1 MQGAPRGR
9 PKKRPPGGR
18 DPGSPHPASR
28 AAAGHNPLR
37 AGAEGTPVG
46 LPTRGR
52 GVSTVRRPEN
62 PAQGAAEGGA
72 RCKERGGGELSNG
85 RRRGGAQP
93 PPPTWRAAQ
102 LRTVNPPS
110 VKGAKGTPRRSAH
123 KGAGC

>member
-9 PKKRPPGGR
+9 PQQRPPEGR

-37 AGAEGTPVG
+37 AGAEGNPVG

-52 GVSTVRRPEN
+52 GVSTVSRPEN

-72 RCKERGGGELSNG
+72 RCKVRGGGELSNG
-85 RRRGGAQP
+85 RQRGGAQAP
-93 PPPTWRAAQ
+93 PPHLAGRAAVD
-102 LRTVNPPS
+102 REPPQRER
-110 VKGAKGTPRRSAH
+110 GRGHPP
-123 KGAGC
+123 